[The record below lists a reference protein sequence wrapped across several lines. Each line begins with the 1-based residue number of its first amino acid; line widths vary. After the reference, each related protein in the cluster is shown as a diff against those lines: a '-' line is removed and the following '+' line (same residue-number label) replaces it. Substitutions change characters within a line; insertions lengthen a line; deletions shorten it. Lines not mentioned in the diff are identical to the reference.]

1 MFKFMKSK
9 KGFSLVEL
17 MIVVVIMAI
26 LVAVAVPIF
35 NSVTGNS
42 RAKTC
47 IDNQRSIISTLN
59 TALLEKTVKV
69 GTDQTF
75 YVVNY
80 AKSGNTAAVKGY
92 YKEVPD
98 LAQNA
103 TKVAGGSPLGNE
115 AEDCPYF
122 TTDELKKLFQAPPY
136 CPVDDSAIKVEIKP
150 VASGDSTVANITT
163 TCMLLGGDGTNPHA
177 LS

>member
-47 IDNQRSIISTLN
+47 IDNQRSIISSLN
-59 TALLEKTVKV
+59 TALLSKTLPSTYATN
-69 GTDQTF
+69 GFTF
-75 YVVNY
+75 DVVNNKTDGKTY
-80 AKSGNTAAVKGY
+80 KGTHLSATGDAAFLSVT
-92 YKEVPD
+92 D
-98 LAQNA
+98 LN
-103 TKVAGGSPLGNE
+103 
-115 AEDCPYF
+115 DI
-122 TTDELKKLFQAPPY
+122 FQTVPY
-136 CPVDDSAIKVEIKP
+136 CPVDDSIIRVTITATDYGTCAIQTLCVKNNS
-150 VASGDSTVANITT
+150 ATLGANAK
-163 TCMLLGGDGTNPHA
+163 DPHD
-177 LS
+177 LKS